1 MSLVTA
7 RVCYPQVFLCMVL
20 PSCEYGL
27 EGSLKV
33 KMSPAHIRFLIR
45 DFKQRETARN
55 IALRGMV

>member
-1 MSLVTA
+1 
-7 RVCYPQVFLCMVL
+7 MVL